1 MIAEYKIDVENSAF
15 QLVCS
20 ALLCS
25 APFVYIFCTSL
36 FARTL
41 FLSVHYFAPF
51 HSVAL
56 FFGIFFFCLYS
67 LSTLNP
73 AVWHHNVKLNAYI
86 SMLSFPLKCLFC
98 YACGPNRVIQH
109 VFQLFSDTNAF
120 FSSTWAAITKNA
132 TQTLGNTQN
141 KNIMNSIFTS
151 PFHLNWCFFFSSQ
164 PQTPEIIHLFLFKI
178 LLNRILCPF
187 WTLFWLFNLVKLDL
201 HE

>member
-1 MIAEYKIDVENSAF
+1 MWKIPLFS
-15 QLVCS
+15 LS

-25 APFVYIFCTSL
+25 AQLHSSTYFVHLCLRALFFSL
-36 FARTL
+36 LARSL
-41 FLSVHYFAPF
+41 FLSAYYFAPF

-67 LSTLNP
+67 LSTLDP

-109 VFQLFSDTNAF
+109 VFQLFSDTNDI
-120 FSSTWAAITKNA
+120 FSSTWAAISKNA

-141 KNIMNSIFTS
+141 KNIMNSIFY
-151 PFHLNWCFFFSSQ
+151 FSVSS
-164 PQTPEIIHLFLFKI
+164 
-178 LLNRILCPF
+178 
-187 WTLFWLFNLVKLDL
+187 
-201 HE
+201 

>member
-15 QLVCS
+15 QFVCS

-25 APFVYIFCTSL
+25 AQLHSSTFFCTFL
-36 FARTL
+36 FARS
-41 FLSVHYFAPF
+41 FLLCVYYFAAF
-51 HSVAL
+51 HSVSL

-120 FSSTWAAITKNA
+120 FSSTWAAISENA
-132 TQTLGNTQN
+132 TQTLENTPKQ
-141 KNIMNSIFTS
+141 KHHKQHFY
-151 PFHLNWCFFFSSQ
+151 FSVSS
-164 PQTPEIIHLFLFKI
+164 
-178 LLNRILCPF
+178 
-187 WTLFWLFNLVKLDL
+187 
-201 HE
+201 